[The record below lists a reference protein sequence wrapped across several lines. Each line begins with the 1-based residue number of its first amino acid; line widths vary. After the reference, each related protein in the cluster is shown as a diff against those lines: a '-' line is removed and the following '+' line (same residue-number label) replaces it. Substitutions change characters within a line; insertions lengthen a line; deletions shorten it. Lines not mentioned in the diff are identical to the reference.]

1 MIQLGLSKRVS
12 VRYIQVPVWSPGI
25 THEGTMKAAP
35 VVILNFYFMGAQIAE
50 KLELTE
56 VKRTPEEMQKKE
68 EDRAKNQNPGLS
80 RNKADNGVP
89 ALGRYG
95 ESNVR
100 IMKMVQDLVDAGF
113 KLIEA
118 YKQANFK
125 TRWEDGVPHVT
136 DEKTGTIARF
146 VFSKDPASVAAL
158 SPEMAEKKLTV
169 LLKGLDGFMCPCAHA
184 YHNFAE
190 DKIARTTD
198 TVNIAKLSKEDE
210 RNEVQ
215 AGELRYTAGVFTV
228 SRDRMDRYHRPE
240 RY

>member
-1 MIQLGLSKRVS
+1 
-12 VRYIQVPVWSPGI
+12 
-25 THEGTMKAAP
+25 MKAANI
-35 VVILNFYFMGAQIAE
+35 VLVNFHHEGKIIAE
-50 KLELTE
+50 ALELDE

-68 EDRAKNQNPGLS
+68 EERAKNQNPGLS

-89 ALGRYG
+89 ALGRAG

-100 IMKMVQDLVDAGF
+100 IMKMVQDLIDSGF
-113 KLIEA
+113 RLIGA
-118 YKQANFK
+118 YKQATFK

-136 DEKTGTIARF
+136 DQKTGTIARF

-158 SPEMAEKKLTV
+158 SPEMAEKTLTA
-169 LLKGLDGFMCPCAHA
+169 LLKGLDGFMCPCAHV

-198 TVNIAKLSKEDE
+198 TINIAKLSKEDE

-228 SRDRMDRYHRPE
+228 QRSRMDRYHQPNE